1 MAMPGADERR
11 NRVSDLIGNR
21 PLSARA
27 VLASALL
34 GADQPRLKVAE
45 LVIVASLFG
54 VSAGAARTC
63 LWRMASNGELT
74 SDEGAYALAGHLL
87 ERRERIDEASQ
98 MSSVSANRWDG
109 AWELAVVSLERRSAA
124 DRLELRNA
132 AAALHLA
139 ELREGVWIRPDNLD
153 RLRLPP
159 SRAVLERQC
168 VRFYRAATDVPADT
182 VRSLFSLDTWAADA
196 RRLIAAI
203 HDELDT
209 EQAEFDDAIAHW
221 TYRFALLTA
230 VVTHLQLDPL
240 LPAELIGEEW
250 PGPALRSSRRRFD
263 DAIKQR
269 INSAFRRSAQ

>member
-1 MAMPGADERR
+1 VAMPGADERR